1 MGELTMRIAFLGL
14 GIMGSRMAANLVKA
28 GNEVSVWNRTP
39 KQVEGTRV
47 AATPRDAA
55 RGAEVVWLCVSDTA
69 AVEQVLF
76 GADGVEPE
84 LASGMV
90 VVDSSTVS
98 PSATCRFAQRV
109 RAKGADYADAPVIGS
124 KGAAD
129 DGSLVF
135 IVGATEELMNRLQPL
150 FGAMGKKAIR
160 TGGTGKGEATKI
172 AINLQV
178 ALIFEA
184 FAEGLV
190 LTTKLGVAPECLIEA
205 IQASVVRSGVVDY
218 KAPAVL
224 RRDFA
229 PHLPLRLMRKDI
241 GLMLDAAREVRV
253 KLPALE
259 ALDEVYEIAV
269 EEGFADKDYSAVL
282 ELLEKWAGVE
292 IQACGK

>member
-1 MGELTMRIAFLGL
+1 VI
-14 GIMGSRMAANLVKA
+14 
-28 GNEVSVWNRTP
+28 
-39 KQVEGTRV
+39 
-47 AATPRDAA
+47 
-55 RGAEVVWLCVSDTA
+55 WLCVSDTA
-69 AVEQVLF
+69 AVECVLF

-84 LASGMV
+84 LKSGMV

-109 RAKGADYADAPVIGS
+109 RAKGADYADAPAIGS
-124 KGAAD
+124 KGAAA

-135 IVGATEELMNRLQPL
+135 IVGANEGLMSRLQPL
-150 FGAMGKKAIR
+150 FGAMGKRAIR
-160 TGGTGKGEATKI
+160 TGDTGQGEATKL

-224 RRDFA
+224 QRDFA

-241 GLMLDAAREVRV
+241 GLMLEAAKEVRV
-253 KLPALE
+253 QLPALK
-259 ALDEVYEIAV
+259 ALEEVYASAV
-269 EEGFADKDYSAVL
+269 EEGFADKDYSAILEVL
-282 ELLEKWAGVE
+282 EKRAGVE
-292 IQACGK
+292 VKAVARKG

>member
-1 MGELTMRIAFLGL
+1 MRVAFLGL

-28 GNEVSVWNRTP
+28 GHEVSVWNRTP
-39 KQVEGTRV
+39 KPVEGARI
-47 AATPRDAA
+47 APTPGDAA
-55 RGAEVVWLCVSDTA
+55 RGAEVVWLCVADTA

-76 GADGVEPE
+76 GANGVEPE
-84 LASGMV
+84 LSSGMV
-90 VVDSSTVS
+90 VVDSSTIS
-98 PSATCRFAQRV
+98 PSATSRFAQRV
-109 RAKGADYADAPVIGS
+109 RARGADYADAPAIGS
-124 KGAAD
+124 KGAAE

-135 IVGATEELMNRLQPL
+135 IVGATEELIRRLQPL
-150 FGAMGKKAIR
+150 FAAMGKKAIR
-160 TGGTGKGEATKI
+160 TGDTGKGEATKL

-241 GLMLDAAREVRV
+241 GLMLDAAQEVRV
-253 KLPALE
+253 QLPALE
-259 ALDEVYEIAV
+259 ALAGIYGAAV
-269 EEGFADKDYSAVL
+269 EEGFADKDYSATL
-282 ELLEKWAGVE
+282 QLLEKWAGIEVRP
-292 IQACGK
+292 GGR